1 MKLAFGGDV
10 MLGRLVAQTMRELG
24 PDYPLQAVAP
34 LFRQSDLAIV
44 NLECAVT
51 ANAAR
56 WAGPEKAFYFR
67 ADPSAAGAL
76 ARAGIGAVSLA
87 NNHALDYGRE
97 GLVESLELLA
107 REGIVAFGA
116 GRDLEQALQP
126 KVVRVGEHQIGL
138 VGFTDHPA
146 EFAARAHRAGV
157 AFLDLEDAFDESVAT
172 VRRGIERSREAG
184 ADVVIVSLHWGPN
197 FDGEPDAARIRF
209 AHATMDAGADVL
221 FGHSAHEL
229 QGIEVYHGRP
239 ILYGAGD
246 LVDDYWVGHRENDRT
261 MVYTLEL
268 EGSRP
273 HRLELW
279 PCMIESC
286 RVAPAPEP
294 VAREIA
300 ARVTGRSAR
309 LGTPVVRAGEHLYV
323 PCG

>member
-1 MKLAFGGDV
+1 MKIAFGGDV
-10 MLGRLVAQTMRELG
+10 MLGRLVAQTMRERG
-24 PDYPLQAVAP
+24 PDYPLEAVAP
-34 LFRQSDLAIV
+34 RFREADLAIV

-51 ANAAR
+51 ANPAR
-56 WAGPEKAFYFR
+56 WSGPEKAFYFR

-76 ARAGIGAVSLA
+76 ARAGIGAASLA

-97 GLVESLELLA
+97 GLIESLELLA
-107 REGIVAFGA
+107 HEGIVAFGA
-116 GRDLEQALQP
+116 GRNLEQATQP
-126 KVVRVGEHQIGL
+126 KILRVGDHHVAL
-138 VGFTDHPA
+138 LGFTDHPE
-146 EFAARAHRAGV
+146 EFAARPHRAGV
-157 AFLDLEDAFDESVAT
+157 AFLDLERQWDESVAE
-172 VRRGIERSREAG
+172 VRKGVERSRVAG

-246 LVDDYWVGHRENDRT
+246 LVDDYWVGDRENDRT
-261 MVYTLEL
+261 LVYTLTF
-268 EGSRP
+268 EGKRP

-279 PCMIESC
+279 PCLIDAC

-294 VAREIA
+294 VADAIA
-300 ARVTGRSAR
+300 ARVARRSAR
-309 LGTPVVRAGEHLYV
+309 LGTPVIRAGAQLYV
-323 PCG
+323 PCD